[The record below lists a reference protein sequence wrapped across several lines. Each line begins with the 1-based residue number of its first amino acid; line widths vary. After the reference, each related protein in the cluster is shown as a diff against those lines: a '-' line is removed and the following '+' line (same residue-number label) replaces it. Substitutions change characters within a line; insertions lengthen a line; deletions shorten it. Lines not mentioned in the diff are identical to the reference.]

1 MFALL
6 IISTLSSTVI
16 QTQFDSGEV
25 SESEQ
30 EYELSDSQKLTLA
43 DLNEKLSVSSR
54 TNHTSS
60 SPIWEWAVKAG
71 GTGDWNIGL
80 GIAVDSSGNAYVTGY
95 FV

>member
-43 DLNEKLSVSSR
+43 ELNEKLSVSSR

-71 GTGDWNIGL
+71 GI
-80 GIAVDSSGNAYVTGY
+80 
-95 FV
+95 